1 MTLSDRLIGRR
12 TLLASLAAVILASS
26 RAPAPAFQVYQGRKR
41 VLVVLAPGES
51 HHALAR
57 QRAMLNTQRTALSDR
72 DIVINYV
79 VGGTVTSDL
88 GGGPG
93 LSGAAI
99 RTMLKAS
106 EGSFRVV
113 LIGREGKPVLESS
126 NPVPVLDIVAILD
139 RAPIRSDQARQRA
152 LP

>member
-1 MTLSDRLIGRR
+1 MTLISSPIGRR
-12 TLLASLAAVILASS
+12 TLLASLAAVILAASWM
-26 RAPAPAFQVYQGRKR
+26 PAPAFQVYQGRKR
-41 VLVVLAPGES
+41 VLVVLAPNES

-57 QRAMLNTQRTALSDR
+57 QRAMLNAQRTALSDR

-88 GGGPG
+88 GSGPG

-99 RTMLKAS
+99 RTVLKAP

-113 LIGREGKPVLESS
+113 LIGREGKPVLESPS
-126 NPVPVLDIVAILD
+126 PLPVLDILATID
-139 RAPIRSDQARQRA
+139 RAPIRSDQARRRA